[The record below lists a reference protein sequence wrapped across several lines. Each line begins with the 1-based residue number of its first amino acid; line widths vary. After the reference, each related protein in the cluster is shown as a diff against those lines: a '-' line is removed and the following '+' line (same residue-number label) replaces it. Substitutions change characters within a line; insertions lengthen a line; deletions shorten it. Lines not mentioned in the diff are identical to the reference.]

1 MINFCVGSLSVPYVT
16 KVRRFTSNFILKYR
30 TLLKNM
36 EFKTVGAMVINWIR
50 QIGHVTW
57 ADIELLKRY
66 PKLRFSVLGVLF
78 VPALYATIYISSM
91 WDPESHAVNLP
102 VAIVNLDTG
111 TQYKGEPINV
121 GQSLTEKLNTDRK
134 LGFTTL
140 DSEQSARE
148 KVRQG
153 YFDFALIIPA
163 DFSAKAISAE
173 ASGVGHLVVYT
184 SEGNNYTSAG
194 IAKKFAPEISRRLNE
209 LLNERR
215 WGKVAE
221 IAADSEIKVAR
232 LKEGVGALNAG
243 AQQLS
248 AGLSK
253 ANEGSD
259 RLKNGL
265 DRAEQAGTQISQG
278 ALQLRDGGLRLTDGV
293 KQFGQGIQ
301 TMNNALPANSDLM
314 ALKEGSSQLH
324 EGQKQLNQGL
334 IKLED
339 GSMRL
344 LNGVKELKEKSAD
357 IPVFGARVV
366 EGAQKLEDGSTQL
379 SQGLTA
385 AKDGSSKLVEG
396 GDQVNQGVAR
406 LTDGMAKLGDG
417 IRLMHSKMPADAD
430 LERFSGGLNKMA
442 DGTGQLSQGLKQLDA
457 GSGQLDQGLDQLDDG
472 AKRLAAGL
480 KTLDDAIPSKLDIP
494 SINAAGFS
502 STVQTELEIAAPVQ
516 NNGAAFGSNFVPLS
530 LWVGAVMTA
539 FLFHF
544 RKLPVSLQG
553 HGAWAKAIG
562 KMLIPSGIVLA
573 QVLVMLITVSLVLG
587 ISVSHPIYLIVT
599 LVTSSIIFVSIV
611 MALVRWLGDTGKV
624 MAVLFLIL
632 QLSSSG
638 AIVPIE
644 LTGALFQTIHPYL
657 PFTWVVKAT
666 KVALFDAY
674 DGQWLLMYSK
684 ILITP
689 LVLWPLSTYTGR
701 WIYQPDD
708 QYMPA
713 LDVQG

>member
-1 MINFCVGSLSVPYVT
+1 
-16 KVRRFTSNFILKYR
+16 
-30 TLLKNM
+30 
-36 EFKTVGAMVINWIR
+36 MVLDWLR
-50 QIGHVTW
+50 QIGDVTR
-57 ADIELLKRY
+57 ADFQLLRRY

-78 VPALYATIYISSM
+78 VPSIYAIIYISSM
-91 WDPESHAVNLP
+91 WDPESMAPNLP

-111 TQYKGEPINV
+111 THYKGEPINV
-121 GQSLTEKLNTDRK
+121 GKSLTEKLNTDRK
-134 LGFTTL
+134 LGFTAVA
-140 DSEQSARE
+140 DEQVARE
-148 KVRQG
+148 QVRQG
-153 YFDFALIIPA
+153 HFDFALIIPA
-163 DFSAKAISAE
+163 NFSAKAISAE

-215 WGKVAE
+215 WGKVAQ
-221 IAADSEIKVAR
+221 IAVDSEIKVAK
-232 LKEGVGALNAG
+232 LKEGVGALNIG

-253 ANEGSD
+253 ANEGSG

-265 DRAEQAGTQISQG
+265 EQAEKAGTQIEQG
-278 ALQLRDGGLRLTDGV
+278 AVQLRDGGVRLADGV
-293 KQFGQGIQ
+293 KQFSQGIQ
-301 TMNNALPANSDLM
+301 TMNDSLPANADLM
-314 ALKEGSSQLH
+314 ALKQGSSQLQ
-324 EGQKQLNQGL
+324 EGQVQLSEGL
-334 IKLED
+334 GKLEE
-339 GSMRL
+339 GSVKL
-344 LNGVKELKEKSAD
+344 VNGVKELKEKSAD
-357 IPVFGARVV
+357 IPVFGTRVV

-396 GDQVNQGVAR
+396 GAQVNQGVSR
-406 LTDGMAKLGDG
+406 LTDGMVRLGDG

-442 DGTGQLSQGLKQLDA
+442 NGTGQLNQGLKQLDTGA
-457 GSGQLDQGLDQLDDG
+457 GQLDQGLDQLDAG
-472 AKRLAAGL
+472 AKRLAEGL
-480 KTLDDAIPSKLDIP
+480 QTLDDAVPAKLDIP
-494 SINAAGFS
+494 AISAEGFS

-516 NNGAAFGSNFVPLS
+516 SNGAAFGSNFVPLS

-539 FLFHF
+539 FLFHY
-544 RKLPVSLQG
+544 RKLPISLQG
-553 HGAWAKAIG
+553 HGPWAKAIG

-573 QVLVMLITVSLVLG
+573 QVLVMLITVSVVLG
-587 ISVSHPIYLIVT
+587 ITVSHPIYLIIT
-599 LVTSSIIFVSIV
+599 LLTSSIVFVSIV

-624 MAVLFLIL
+624 IAVLFLIL

-644 LTGALFQTIHPYL
+644 LTGVLFQAIHPYL

-674 DGQWLLMYSK
+674 DGHWLLMYSK
-684 ILITP
+684 ILLTP
-689 LVLWPLSTYTGR
+689 LILWPIATYTGR
-701 WIYQPDD
+701 WVHQPDD
-708 QYMPA
+708 QYVPA
-713 LDVQG
+713 LDVT

>member
-1 MINFCVGSLSVPYVT
+1 MLANW
-16 KVRRFTSNFILKYR
+16 
-30 TLLKNM
+30 
-36 EFKTVGAMVINWIR
+36 FK

-57 ADIELLKRY
+57 ADFQLFRRY

-102 VAIVNLDTG
+102 VAIVNLDQG

-121 GQSLTEKLNTDRK
+121 GKSLTEKLNADRK
-134 LGFTTL
+134 LGFSAV
-140 DSEQSARE
+140 DDEQLARQQ
-148 KVRQG
+148 VRLG
-153 YFDFALIIPA
+153 HYDFALIIPA
-163 DFSAKAISAE
+163 NFSAKAISAE

-248 AGLSK
+248 AGLGK
-253 ANEGSD
+253 ANEGSG

-265 DRAEQAGTQISQG
+265 ERADQAGLQISQG
-278 ALQLRDGGLRLTDGV
+278 AVQLRDGGLRLTDGV
-293 KQFGQGIQ
+293 KQFGKGIQ
-301 TMNNALPANSDLM
+301 TMNDSLPSNNDLM
-314 ALKEGSSQLH
+314 ALKDGSKQVH

-334 IKLED
+334 IKLEE
-339 GSMRL
+339 GSVRL
-344 LNGVKELKEKSAD
+344 VNGVKELKEKSAD
-357 IPVFGARVV
+357 IPVFGTRVV

-385 AKDGSSKLVEG
+385 AKDGSSKLVDG
-396 GDQVNQGVAR
+396 GGQVHQGVAK
-406 LTDGMAKLGDG
+406 LTDGMVRLGDG
-417 IRLMHSKMPADAD
+417 IRLMHFKMPADSD

-442 DGTGQLSQGLKQLDA
+442 DGTGQLSQGLKQLEA
-457 GSGQLDQGLDQLDDG
+457 GSGQLDQGLDQLDAG
-472 AKRLAAGL
+472 AKRLAEGL
-480 KTLDDAIPSKLDIP
+480 KTLDDAIPAKLDIP

-539 FLFHF
+539 FLFHY

-553 HGAWAKAIG
+553 HGPWAKAIG

-587 ISVSHPIYLIVT
+587 ISVSHPLYLIIT
-599 LVTSSIIFVSIV
+599 LLTSSIVFVSIV

-624 MAVLFLIL
+624 IAVLFLIL

-644 LTGALFQTIHPYL
+644 LTGVLFQTIHPYL

-674 DGQWLLMYSK
+674 DGQWLLMYAK

-689 LVLWPLSTYTGR
+689 LVLWPIATYTGR
-701 WIYQPDD
+701 WVYQADD
-708 QYMPA
+708 QYVPA
-713 LDVQG
+713 LDVG